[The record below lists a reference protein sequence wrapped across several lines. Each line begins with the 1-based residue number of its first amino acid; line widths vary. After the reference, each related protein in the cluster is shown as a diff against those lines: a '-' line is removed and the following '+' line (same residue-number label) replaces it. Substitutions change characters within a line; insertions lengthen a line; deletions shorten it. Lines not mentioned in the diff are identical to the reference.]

1 MLNITKIEKEDRL
14 YLGMRRYNPLSTVFN
29 VTATCTN
36 NEELA
41 GEVMSEDYVESVEAG
56 KEYTFRVEVFNRF
69 KKSLSV
75 GEEVT
80 LESLDEK
87 QNIRVL
93 NSDTKMTWD
102 NPF

>member
-1 MLNITKIEKEDRL
+1 MLEIKKIEKEDRV
-14 YLGMRRYNPLSTVFN
+14 YLGMHSYNPLRTIFN
-29 VTATCTN
+29 VTATCTQD
-36 NEELA
+36 EQRP

-56 KEYTFRVEVFNRF
+56 KDYTFRVEVFNRF
-69 KKSLSV
+69 KKFLTV

-102 NPF
+102 NSF